1 MSLPEVA
8 TQNTPLVMYDAVGKS
23 VHQTAIDKGQQ
34 SKTIGTQELAP
45 GVYLIQLET
54 DKGVVR
60 KKVMVVH

>member
-1 MSLPEVA
+1 LIV
-8 TQNTPLVMYDAVGKS
+8 YDAVGKA

-34 SKTIGTQELAP
+34 SKTVNTQDFAP

-54 DKGVVR
+54 DKGTVR